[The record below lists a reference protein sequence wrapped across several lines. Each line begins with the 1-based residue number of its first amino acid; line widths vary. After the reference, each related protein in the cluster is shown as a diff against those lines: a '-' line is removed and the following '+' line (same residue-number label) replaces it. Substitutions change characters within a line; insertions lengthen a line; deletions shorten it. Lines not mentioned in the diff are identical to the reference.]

1 MTNNENERTLAT
13 IEVEI
18 ESSRLETKAFN
29 APCHVLTALETKWPD
44 PKPIT
49 IRAWDEEARRQALTL
64 EVGAITDL
72 IVELNPT
79 TQGGYYR
86 NLVLANANQLNQQ
99 DQQAYIDAYHERN
112 KQRGG
117 SSTAPEKAKAT
128 PAPTPVA
135 PKPVVTPGRET
146 SIARQV
152 SAKDATAIL
161 ISTGFLRDAPPE
173 VTLDLWNYWYKHIL
187 NTVQG
192 EPTAYDISPKGKA
205 VADPEVDLFGDEIQP
220 LATFGNDD
228 DEGENDD

>member
-86 NLVLANANQLNQQ
+86 NLVIANANQLNQE
-99 DQQAYIDAYHERN
+99 DQQAYIAAYPERN

-117 SSTAPEKAKAT
+117 SSTAPAKAKAT
-128 PAPTPVA
+128 PAPTPA
-135 PKPVVTPGRET
+135 PQTPRAIDGAEVGNSKT
-146 SIARQV
+146 NV
-152 SAKDATAIL
+152 SNFIGTYLTLYKEWPSEDDVERFAL
-161 ISTGFLRDAPPE
+161 LVNTGSRAMVSNQRSEKNPE
-173 VTLDLWNYWYKHIL
+173 AESQSGDTLNEEDL
-187 NTVQG
+187 G
-192 EPTAYDISPKGKA
+192 
-205 VADPEVDLFGDEIQP
+205 LF
-220 LATFGNDD
+220 
-228 DEGENDD
+228 

>member
-1 MTNNENERTLAT
+1 MTQ
-13 IEVEI
+13 
-18 ESSRLETKAFN
+18 ETTELRGTAN
-29 APCHVLTALETKWPD
+29 GWEAPGEGASGK
-44 PKPIT
+44 PKPGKLT
-49 IRAWDEEARRQALTL
+49 IDLDGSGETV
-64 EVGAITDL
+64 EVGFFPNHDKFLNGKDGSAFLDRTVSVQAIYKSVYNN
-72 IVELNPT
+72 IRQFGPT
-79 TQGGYYR
+79 SRVVVLGGQSAPP
-86 NLVLANANQLNQQ
+86 VHPV
-99 DQQAYIDAYHERN
+99 QQAPQAPPPASRGTSRDP
-112 KQRGG
+112 QRD
-117 SSTAPEKAKAT
+117 
-128 PAPTPVA
+128 
-135 PKPVVTPGRET
+135 
-146 SIARQV
+146 SIERQV